1 MNKFG
6 AKETEQIFAE
16 HEQRMAKRQLE
27 NDLEDKKETRK
38 LFLWFCVYAIV
49 TIFVVW
55 ILVGLVATSVTTIS
69 EVGLKS
75 IVEQVWCG
83 KDVTCTLLETK

>member
-16 HEQRMAKRQLE
+16 HEQRVAKRK
-27 NDLEDKKETRK
+27 LEDKKETRK
-38 LFLWFCVYAIV
+38 LLLAYIGVSIAAL
-49 TIFVVW
+49 FVIW
-55 ILVGLVATSVTTIS
+55 ILTFLVATSLTTIS
-69 EVGLKS
+69 EVGLKN

-83 KDVTCTLLETK
+83 KDVTCQLSETK

>member
-16 HEQRMAKRQLE
+16 HEQRMAKRKLE
-27 NDLEDKKETRK
+27 TKKETRR
-38 LFLWFCVYAIV
+38 LFLAYLGVSIAAL
-49 TIFVVW
+49 FVIW
-55 ILVGLVATSVTTIS
+55 ILTFLIATGLTTIS

-75 IVEQVWCG
+75 VVEQVWCG
-83 KDVTCTLLETK
+83 KDATCQLSETKE

>member
-16 HEQRMAKRQLE
+16 HDQRMAKRK
-27 NDLEDKKETRK
+27 LEDKKETRK
-38 LFLWFCVYAIV
+38 LLLAYIGVSIAAL
-49 TIFVVW
+49 FVIW
-55 ILVGLVATSVTTIS
+55 ISTLLIANSLTTIS

-75 IVEQVWCG
+75 VVEQVWCG
-83 KDVTCTLLETK
+83 KDTTCRLSETK